1 MSWKKT
7 LASIAPTLA
16 TALGGPFAGAA
27 TKFLAG
33 KFLGDEDL
41 GEPELDQFISTAS
54 PDLLLDI
61 KNADNEF
68 KLSMEKMGVDV
79 FQIEAN
85 DKKNAR
91 AEHKHSYMP
100 AVLSVGLSL
109 VVAGIVY
116 MLFYLSPPEGSRDV
130 LFMLLGVVIK
140 EWGGAMQYWFG
151 TTRSSANKDIRK

>member
-1 MSWKKT
+1 MNWKTT

-16 TALGGPFAGAA
+16 AALGGPFAGAA

-33 KFLGDEDL
+33 KFLGDENAS
-41 GEPELDQFISTAS
+41 EAELEQFITSAN
-54 PDLLLDI
+54 PEQLLEI
-61 KNADNEF
+61 KNSDNEF

-79 FQIEAN
+79 FEIEAN

-91 AEHKHSYMP
+91 SEHKHSYMP

-151 TTRSSANKDIRK
+151 TTRSSANKDMRK